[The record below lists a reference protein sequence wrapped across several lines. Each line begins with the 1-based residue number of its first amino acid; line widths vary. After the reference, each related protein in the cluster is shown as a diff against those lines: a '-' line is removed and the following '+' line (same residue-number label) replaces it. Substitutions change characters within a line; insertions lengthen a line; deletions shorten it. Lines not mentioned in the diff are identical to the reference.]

1 MRVWE
6 KSIEDLGSMSI
17 RIHLCEDKRSWE
29 WTSRRTEKKTSLGLR
44 TEKLVVLSGITVTL
58 GARRGYQ
65 LLELE
70 SQVAVRTK
78 MGAIP
83 WRQEFSW

>member
-6 KSIEDLGSMSI
+6 KSIENLGSMSI

-44 TEKLVVLSGITVTL
+44 TEKLVVLSGITVPWVPEEVI
-58 GARRGYQ
+58 GS
-65 LLELE
+65 LELE
-70 SQVAVRTK
+70 SQVAVGTK
-78 MGAIP
+78 MGVIP